1 MKWFGSFPIHL
12 LFFALTLM
20 AQFFKSLTC
29 IVLGYNLGAD
39 GDITSAFRQKCFSCT
54 VNRVNWVVKFQPTTF
69 KISWI
74 FAARNYMQT
83 WLTIIQ
89 ITTNWSYHDRL
100 RLHGYLWH
108 TVRHKDIQ
116 DDTHI
121 VLVEALTLFQSG
133 ETYYA
138 HNIGF
143 SSPSFESQWQPL
155 SCTYCKVASSRPIYY
170 SIFEHFWVAKN

>member
-1 MKWFGSFPIHL
+1 
-12 LFFALTLM
+12 M

-54 VNRVNWVVKFQPTTF
+54 VNSVNWVVKFQPTTF

-143 SSPSFESQWQPL
+143 SSHRPLTRPPHHPYLIFVTNITNGICGDKICHEGIGSLPL
-155 SCTYCKVASSRPIYY
+155 SPFSVLHQCLFFYL
-170 SIFEHFWVAKN
+170 